1 MNRSSRYLLLTGAA
15 AAVIAFVCGS
25 CLLGAEPAPGYP
37 GYLLRTFDCSGYGE
51 PAACC
56 FSSDG
61 LYAVASAGNSLL
73 FFELRH
79 GNLSGNT
86 ALDSDVIAVVSVPGE
101 GQLLVLSEQKLSVVS
116 QSGFTVTG
124 DVELA
129 GAAAWLSISPD
140 GGSAWVLHA
149 DGFIT
154 SLAPSDWTVLSY
166 DSIGIGEPSGMAV
179 SGDGS
184 SLFIGSNGDST
195 ICRLDVQDLER
206 TGECDVYNTVISL
219 FDGSDGMLCALVD
232 GSNEIWFIDE
242 GSCTVQYM
250 MTVPDVPVCGA
261 SMPDGSFAYAGVPGT
276 GLVVCSRSGEH
287 VLKTAVYG
295 LPGSV
300 ALESEGWNA
309 VICSAEQM
317 SISILEK

>member
-1 MNRSSRYLLLTGAA
+1 MNRSSRHLLITGAA
-15 AAVIAFVCGS
+15 TAVIAVVCSS
-25 CLLGAEPAPGYP
+25 CLLGAEPDPGYP

-61 LYAVASAGNSLL
+61 LFAAASAGKDLL

-86 ALDSDVIAVVSVPGE
+86 TLDSDVIAVVSVPGA
-101 GQLLVLSEQKLSVVS
+101 GQLLVLSEQKLFVVS
-116 QSGFTVTG
+116 PSGFTVTG
-124 DVELA
+124 EVELE

-140 GGSAWVLHA
+140 GSSAWVLHTS
-149 DGFIT
+149 GFIT
-154 SLAPSDWTVLSY
+154 RLAPSDWSVLSY
-166 DSIGIGEPSGMAV
+166 DSAGIGEPSGLAV
-179 SGDGS
+179 SSDGS
-184 SLFIGSNGDST
+184 SLFVGSNADST

-206 TGECDVYNTVISL
+206 TGECEVYNTVISL
-219 FDGSDGMLCALVD
+219 FDGPDGMVCALVD

-242 GSCTVQYM
+242 SSCTVHYM

-276 GLVVCSRSGEH
+276 GLVVCSESGEL
-287 VLKTAVYG
+287 VLKTFAYG

-300 ALESEGWNA
+300 AIENDGWNA
-309 VICSAEQM
+309 VICSTEQM